1 MKISEMI
8 DRLEK
13 IKAESGD
20 IDVMF
25 DDPDGHGP
33 YSATSANVDIAEKD
47 DYPADWDMPEGFT
60 FVNIGNW

>member
-13 IKAESGD
+13 IKAENGD

-25 DDPDGHGP
+25 NDPESQGP
-33 YSATSANVDIAEKD
+33 YSTTSVRVSVAEKD
-47 DYPADWDMPEGFT
+47 DYPDDWDMPEGFT
-60 FVNIGNW
+60 FVDIGSW

>member
-13 IKAESGD
+13 IKAEHSD

-25 DDPDGHGP
+25 NDTDSHGP
-33 YSATSANVDIAEKD
+33 YSASSVRVAVAEKD
-47 DYPADWDMPEGFT
+47 DFPEDWDMPEGFT
-60 FVNIGNW
+60 FVDIGSW